1 MHCADAYVEIFY
13 LKCVQL
19 VKLFVVNHFQNLKI
33 LTQALTQQHKHQAWS
48 PQSHM
53 AGGNCFASLVVM

>member
-19 VKLFVVNHFQNLKI
+19 VKLFGVNHFQNLKKPEHVMNYDYDTVFNVC
-33 LTQALTQQHKHQAWS
+33 LNLNSVTVLL
-48 PQSHM
+48 PQY
-53 AGGNCFASLVVM
+53 